1 MVGVFFSFS
10 RFFSLSLCVQAINT
24 SDTALQI
31 YTHSHSYMMTIKKT
45 HLWSNTCRQRLAFY
59 VIFEIWMFSET
70 FKLKSLLNI
79 PSLFVLNKQIRSENR
94 RLFKALFCFFYWL
107 KSGIGEEQNEQNNP
121 ITIMFNWLLSCLSMW
136 LTNARTWCTG

>member
-10 RFFSLSLCVQAINT
+10 RFLSLCASNQHFRHGIANIHT
-24 SDTALQI
+24 LTFIHDDD
-31 YTHSHSYMMTIKKT
+31 KKT